1 MCRFPTPTLLL
12 GLLLA
17 IPYAA
22 GAQNVTV
29 DEGVFLLFRGDEQV
43 GTEEFSIR
51 RLGAGGE
58 ARILAN
64 AVVEMDSGT
73 DILRQRPVL
82 EAEADGDA
90 VSYQNRL
97 AGDGETEVG
106 IQAADRR
113 FIARI
118 RSAAGERER
127 ELRRTPDVVL
137 LEGTVAHQY
146 YFLAA
151 QAAAG
156 STIPVI
162 VPHTGEQ
169 VRAQVTDVSQDR
181 VRIAGTSVD
190 VRRVTLDVGGESRQ
204 IWFDDENRVL
214 QLSIAARDFRAE
226 RESL

>member
-1 MCRFPTPTLLL
+1 MRRFPLATLLL
-12 GLLLA
+12 GLLLTV
-17 IPYAA
+17 PPAA

-29 DEGVFLLFRGDEQV
+29 DEGVFLLFRGEEQV

-51 RLGAGGE
+51 RLGAGAE
-58 ARILAN
+58 ARVLAN
-64 AVVEMDSGT
+64 AVVEMDTGT
-73 DILRQRPVL
+73 DLTRQRPVL

-118 RSAAGERER
+118 RTAAGERER
-127 ELRRTPDVVL
+127 ELRRTADVVL

-146 YFLAA
+146 HFLAA
-151 QAAAG
+151 QATAG
-156 STIPVI
+156 ATIPVI
-162 VPHTGEQ
+162 VPHTGDQ
-169 VRAQVTDVSQDR
+169 VRAQVTGVSEDR

-190 VRRVTLDVGGESRQ
+190 ARKVTLDVGGEVREV
-204 IWFDDENRVL
+204 WFDDEDRVL
-214 QLSIAARDFRAE
+214 QLAIPARDFRAE